1 MSAGCGPR
9 NRPVVIGASLAGLL
23 AGRVLSES
31 FAEVVLLE
39 RDERRNIQHRA
50 REHRR
55 PSIRTG
61 CWPAARAFSSNCFP
75 G

>member
-39 RDERRNIQHRA
+39 RDELAEHPTPRKGTPQAVHPHGLLA
-50 REHRR
+50 RGQGVLEQL
-55 PSIRTG
+55 
-61 CWPAARAFSSNCFP
+61 FP